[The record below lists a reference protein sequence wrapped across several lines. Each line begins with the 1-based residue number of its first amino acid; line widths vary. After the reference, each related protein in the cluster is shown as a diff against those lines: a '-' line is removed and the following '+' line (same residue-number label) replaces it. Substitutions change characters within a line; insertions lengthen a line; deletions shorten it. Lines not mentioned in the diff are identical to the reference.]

1 MLITVVTAVQLFL
14 IDCNASE
21 LTGQSTPVDPYVAC
35 VRRLAFD
42 TQFEVLSKKLPLYE
56 MTAISFAMLAD
67 DSLATPKERKDILA
81 WFGKQEGCWKD
92 SEELH
97 RSQWPPDIF
106 GLFQEENSEIH
117 NIGLDLYNRK
127 ITFGEA
133 NKRVQDYG
141 NSFRARVAATV
152 RQYQAE
158 IAAQKAAAEQQAQR
172 KQDAAEQQAQRNQDA
187 AERLAS
193 QQQAYE
199 NAQEQAA
206 AAARQQRKQLIV
218 NFLKQMGE
226 LAPHTTYTNCYGGA
240 GSISCTTR

>member
-1 MLITVVTAVQLFL
+1 MKKRVSPWMLFTVVTAAQLFL

-21 LTGQSTPVDPYVAC
+21 LTGRSTTVDPYVAC
-35 VRRLAFD
+35 VRILAFD
-42 TQFEVLSKKLPLYE
+42 AQFEILSKKLPLYE

-67 DSLATPKERKDILA
+67 DSLATPQERKDILA
-81 WFGKQEGCWKD
+81 WFGRQESCWKD

-133 NKRVQDYG
+133 NKRIQDYG
-141 NSFRARVAATV
+141 NIFRARVATTV
-152 RQYQAE
+152 KQYQAE
-158 IAAQKAAAEQQAQR
+158 IAAQKAAAEKEAQR
-172 KQDAAEQQAQRNQDA
+172 KQDA

-218 NFLKQMGE
+218 NFLNQLGQ
-226 LAPHTTYTNCYGGA
+226 LTPHTTYTNCYGGA